1 MAEEE
6 GTPVATVTAPDATP
20 KAEDKWTG
28 KSPEELVSMLKNQEV
43 MISKQGN
50 DIGDLRNEIVRSRE
64 EQRLALEQDRRQ
76 REYVQPQYPP
86 QQPSYQPPDESRF
99 NFEKPVASVYGL
111 VNERLQAEL
120 DVRDTAKQQYDRQ
133 MNWEQALVA
142 YARGRDKV
150 FSKKDPLYEGIEPE
164 VANLVQQT
172 YMAGLDQRTM
182 RSKTPIEDLRE
193 EGMWKTA
200 AQFIR
205 LQREEYDKLV
215 KPKTQPVS
223 APFGEVSA
231 QVKDFGGGGTMPD
244 FDEGADA
251 MIRNLGAAAGI
262 KNREQAAEAL
272 RGGKEKK

>member
-76 REYVQPQYPP
+76 REYVQPQYFP
-86 QQPSYQPPDESRF
+86 QQPSYQPPDERQF
-99 NFEKPVASVYGL
+99 DYERPVTSVNKL
-111 VNERLQAEL
+111 MDDRLQVEL
-120 DVRDTAKQQYDRQ
+120 DRREAARQQYDWQ
-133 MNWEQALVA
+133 MTWQQAEA
-142 YARGRDKV
+142 NYIKGRERA
-150 FSKKDPLYEGIEPE
+150 FSKKDPLYEGIEPLVE
-164 VANLVQQT
+164 VLVRQTAEQQIKS
-172 YMAGLDQRTM
+172 GN
-182 RSKTPIEDLRE
+182 RSIVADLRDE
-193 EGMWKTA
+193 EMFKTA
-200 AQFIR
+200 AQIIR
-205 LQREEYDKLV
+205 VQRGEIDRLTKS
-215 KPKTQPVS
+215 KTQPVS

-272 RGGKEKK
+272 RGGKGK

>member
-28 KSPEELVSMLKNQEV
+28 KSPEELVSMLKNQET

-76 REYVQPQYPP
+76 REYVQPQYFP
-86 QQPSYQPPDESRF
+86 QQPSYQPPDEKQFDYER
-99 NFEKPVASVYGL
+99 PVTSVNTL
-111 VNERLQAEL
+111 VDRRLQAEL
-120 DVRDTAKQQYDRQ
+120 DNREAVRQQYEQ
-133 MNWEQALVA
+133 KMNWERAVSS
-142 YARGRDKV
+142 YAKGRDKV
-150 FSKKDPLYEGIEPE
+150 FSKKDSLYEGIEPAVE
-164 VANLVQQT
+164 NLVQQT
-172 YMAGLDQRTM
+172 FMGGKM
-182 RSKTPIEDLRE
+182 SIEDLRDE
-193 EGMWKTA
+193 ETWETA
-200 AQFIR
+200 AQIIR
-205 LQREEYDKLV
+205 LKRKEYEKVV

>member
-6 GTPVATVTAPDATP
+6 GKPVTPVIAPDTEP

-28 KSPEELVSMLKNQEV
+28 KSPDELVSMLKNQET

-76 REYVQPQYPP
+76 REYVQPQYTP
-86 QQPSYQPPDESRF
+86 QQPRYEPPDEKRF
-99 NFEKPVASVYGL
+99 DYEKPVTSVYGL
-111 VNERLQAEL
+111 VNERLQYEL
-120 DVRDTAKQQYDRQ
+120 DNREAVRQQYEQ
-133 MNWEQALVA
+133 KMNMERAMSA
-142 YARGRDKV
+142 YAKGRDKV
-150 FSKKDPLYEGIEPE
+150 FARKDPLYEGIEPAVE
-164 VANLVQQT
+164 NLVQQT
-172 YMAGLDQRTM
+172 FMGGKM
-182 RSKTPIEDLRE
+182 PIEDLRDE
-193 EGMWKTA
+193 ETWETA
-200 AQFIR
+200 AQIIR
-205 LQREEYDKLV
+205 LKRKEYDKV
-215 KPKTQPVS
+215 SRPKTQPVS

-262 KNREQAAEAL
+262 KTREQAAEAL
-272 RGGKEKK
+272 RGGKRK